1 VLKPV
6 KMKKF
11 YLAVQRSHEVR
22 TLEEIG
28 RLGAVQL
35 ISERASIGEEPE
47 NLELYDGFIRMC
59 ERSRVLLDSLQA
71 LEEKFSPSSIKPAS
85 ESVSHTNLSTKSAKL
100 SDEDIR
106 RYIAVYEKKIDQLA
120 HQIDLL
126 IKDIEEFSTVEDHLT
141 LLKDS
146 GVDIRNIGDY
156 RFIFVKVGIIN
167 NMFLPKLE
175 EFLRDFKV
183 IYETKGVRPRES
195 ILFVAAPT
203 EYKQNVEKALSLL
216 NFNEFKFPSDLPSDP
231 NTALNKVRGIIDDK
245 FKKVYLVENE
255 LREIFSELDA
265 KRGYVS
271 FLKEARSS
279 LLRTKNFCIVQ
290 GWIPERSTKDL
301 ETSVSKLTNGVLY
314 LTLEDPRGGEEV
326 PVELSNRGLLKNFEL
341 LTTARGVPDYRDI
354 DPTLIYAI
362 LFPVMYG
369 MMFGDIGDGL
379 IILVWGLL
387 FYRMRKS
394 FLGLSKR
401 AINRLGIIMMIGG
414 FSAMIF
420 GVFYGS
426 FFLFE
431 GFKPLI
437 LRPTESFY
445 TIVGVSLLF
454 GVFQL
459 GLALTLNI
467 VKNVSEGEIRE
478 AIFSGKGVIG
488 LIYYIIGVI
497 LAYRLI
503 LGGIQLNAFLSPENE
518 PLTFGAIAML
528 VLVFLTPLL
537 KGLGKQDLKVGD
549 RLMDGFGEFIET
561 FFSYITNSLSYIRLA
576 AFAIAHGVLAGFAL
590 TLGASLGIIPS
601 LIIVNIMVVIIEGF
615 AAGIQSIRLIF
626 YEFST
631 KFFKGGGIKFNP
643 IKLLIE

>member
-1 VLKPV
+1 MLKPV

-71 LEEKFSPSSIKPAS
+71 LEEKFSPSSIKHAS
-85 ESVSHTNLSTKSAKL
+85 ESVSPTNLSTKSAKL

-126 IKDIEEFSTVEDHLT
+126 IKDIEEFSTMGDHLT

-146 GVDIRNIGDY
+146 GIDVGSVGDH

-167 NMFLPKLE
+167 NVFIPKLE
-175 EFLRDFKV
+175 EFLRDFRV
-183 IYETKGVRPRES
+183 IYETKGVGPRES
-195 ILFVAAPT
+195 ILFVAALT
-203 EYKQNVEKALSLL
+203 EYEQNVEKALSLL

-245 FKKVYLVENE
+245 FKEVYSVENE

-265 KRGYVS
+265 KRVYVS

-314 LTLEDPRGGEEV
+314 LTLEDPRGDEEV

-354 DPTLIYAI
+354 DPTLLFAVF
-362 LFPVMYG
+362 FPVMYG
-369 MMFGDIGDGL
+369 WMFGDVGDGL
-379 IILVWGLL
+379 IILVWGFL

-394 FLGLSKR
+394 FIGLSKR
-401 AINRLGIIMMIGG
+401 TINRLGIIMMTGG
-414 FSAMIF
+414 LSAMIF

-431 GFKPLI
+431 FKPLL
-437 LRPTESFY
+437 LRPTDSFY

-454 GVFQL
+454 GVLQL
-459 GLALTLNI
+459 GFALTLNV
-467 VKNVSEGEIRE
+467 VKNVTEGEIRE
-478 AIFSGKGVIG
+478 AIFSGKGLIG

-503 LGGIQLNAFLSPENE
+503 LGGIQFGAFLSPENE
-518 PLTFGAIAML
+518 PLTFGAVAML
-528 VLVFLTPLL
+528 VLVFLAPIL

-549 RLMDGFGEFIET
+549 RLMDGFGEFTET
-561 FFSYITNSLSYIRLA
+561 FLSFITNSMSYIRLA
-576 AFAIAHGVLAGFAL
+576 AFAIAHGVLAGFAV

-631 KFFKGGGIKFNP
+631 KFFKGGGIRFNP